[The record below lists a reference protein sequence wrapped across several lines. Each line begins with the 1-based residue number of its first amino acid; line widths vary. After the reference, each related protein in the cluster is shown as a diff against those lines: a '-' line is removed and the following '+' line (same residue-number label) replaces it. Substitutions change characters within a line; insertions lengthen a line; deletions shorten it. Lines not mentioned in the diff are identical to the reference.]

1 MFLSQGS
8 TDQEGYMA
16 FSESGRGL
24 AFFCMH
30 TLQELVVCNFL
41 SAQMAA
47 GVVLVRCGP
56 ISRRSVRAAQ
66 VMRC

>member
-1 MFLSQGS
+1 
-8 TDQEGYMA
+8 MA

-24 AFFCMH
+24 SFLHMR

-47 GVVLVRCGP
+47 GVVLLHCL
-56 ISRRSVRAAQ
+56 
-66 VMRC
+66 